1 MKKIILNESQL
12 KKILNEGPYDSI
24 KSYIKKSQD
33 LKQGQGTLS
42 GSALST
48 MSDEL
53 YDAIKGA
60 GTDNQS
66 IRATFNKC
74 VNFHDVVNL
83 FNKFRSRKGENLLD
97 WLDGDIDY
105 DSEWDRD
112 VLRPISTAYDASI
125 SAGHFEEVAEQ
136 DETEK
141 VMLEKFPCI
150 KDEAGYAFKRSKN
163 NEIGRAHV

>member
-24 KSYIKKSQD
+24 KSYVNKSQD

-53 YDAIKGA
+53 YDAIKGG
-60 GTDNQS
+60 GTNLES
-66 IRATFNKC
+66 IKSTFTKC

-83 FNKFRSRKGENLLD
+83 FKNDSFTAGRIYLL
-97 WLDGDIDY
+97 
-105 DSEWDRD
+105 S
-112 VLRPISTAYDASI
+112 
-125 SAGHFEEVAEQ
+125 
-136 DETEK
+136 
-141 VMLEKFPCI
+141 
-150 KDEAGYAFKRSKN
+150 
-163 NEIGRAHV
+163 